1 MKKERKNYQFPANG
15 VPINPT
21 ASSAQIHNNTN
32 SIKPLNASLC
42 DFFELSSE

>member
-21 ASSAQIHNNTN
+21 ASSAQTNTN
-32 SIKPLNASLC
+32 SNNIKQHNAILC
-42 DFFELSSE
+42 DFF